1 MTESVFDQIDDAKA
15 LFVETA
21 PKPLNSIDILGQG
34 KEALVQANREFGF
47 ALSDEEIDY
56 LTDAFNK
63 LGRNPHDIELMMFA
77 QANSE
82 HCRHKI
88 FNAQWTIDGEKQ
100 PLSLFQMIKNT
111 YKESPTDVLSA
122 YKDNASVIVGYDT
135 MRFYPKADDNGQYV

>member
-1 MTESVFDQIDDAKA
+1 
-15 LFVETA
+15 
-21 PKPLNSIDILGQG
+21 
-34 KEALVQANREFGF
+34 
-47 ALSDEEIDY
+47 
-56 LTDAFNK
+56 
-63 LGRNPHDIELMMFA
+63 MMFA

-88 FNAQWTIDGEKQ
+88 FGSEWTIDGEKQ

-135 MRFYPKADDNGQYV
+135 MRFYPKQDEMVTSFINTRAKPLTS